1 MLKNKRILV
10 TGGAGFIGSCLVS
23 RLLNTTDCK
32 ICVIDNLTYAGYND
46 PLFGQYKNYSFYKE
60 DIANNYAIEKIF
72 NNFLPDIVFHLAAES
87 HVDNSIQNPGIFI
100 KTNVQGTLNLLQTS
114 VKHNISLF
122 CHVSTDEVYG
132 DLTLDQSAST
142 EQSSYNPSSPYSA
155 SKASA
160 DHLARA
166 WHRTYNLP
174 VIITNCSNN
183 YGPRQH
189 SEKLIPKIIC
199 NYLQDKT
206 IPIYGTGKNIRNWL
220 YVEDHVDG
228 LLTVAEQGSV
238 GETYNI
244 GSDFEI
250 TNLDLAHRIISYL
263 NTKTNNKKDLIR
275 FVDDRPGHDFRYS
288 LDYTKIANTLN
299 WHPTETFDSGIIKT
313 IDWYLQNQN
322 HLLIGRQSGK

>member
-1 MLKNKRILV
+1 M
-10 TGGAGFIGSCLVS
+10 
-23 RLLNTTDCK
+23 LNTTDCK
-32 ICVIDNLTYAGYND
+32 ICVVDNLTYAGYTD
-46 PLFGQYKNYSFYKE
+46 PKFDQYKNYSFYKE
-60 DIANNYAIEKIF
+60 DIANHYAIEKIF
-72 NNFLPDIVFHLAAES
+72 NNFLPNIVFHLAAES
-87 HVDNSIQNPGIFI
+87 HVDNSIKNPGIFI

-132 DLTLDQSAST
+132 DLTLDQSAFT
-142 EQSSYNPSSPYSA
+142 EQSNYNPSSPYSA

-220 YVEDHVDG
+220 YVEDHVNG

-250 TNLDLAHRIISYL
+250 TNLELAHRITSYL

-313 IDWYLQNQN
+313 IDWYVENQN
-322 HLLIGRQSGK
+322 HLLIDRQSGK

>member
-1 MLKNKRILV
+1 M
-10 TGGAGFIGSCLVS
+10 
-23 RLLNTTDCK
+23 LNTTDCK
-32 ICVIDNLTYAGYND
+32 ICVVDNLTYAGYTD
-46 PLFGQYKNYSFYKE
+46 PKFDQYKNYSFYKE
-60 DIANNYAIEKIF
+60 DIANHYAIEKIF
-72 NNFLPDIVFHLAAES
+72 NNFLPNIVFHLAAES
-87 HVDNSIQNPGIFI
+87 HVDNSIKNPGIFI

-132 DLTLDQSAST
+132 DLTLDQSAFT
-142 EQSSYNPSSPYSA
+142 EQSNYNPSSPYSA

-220 YVEDHVDG
+220 YVEDHVNG

-250 TNLDLAHRIISYL
+250 TNLELAHRITSYL

-313 IDWYLQNQN
+313 IDWYVENQT
-322 HLLIGRQSGK
+322 IYS

>member
-1 MLKNKRILV
+1 
-10 TGGAGFIGSCLVS
+10 
-23 RLLNTTDCK
+23 LLNTTDCK
-32 ICVIDNLTYAGYND
+32 ICVVDNLTYAGYTD
-46 PLFGQYKNYSFYKE
+46 PKFDQYKNYSFYKE
-60 DIANNYAIEKIF
+60 DIANHYAIEKIF
-72 NNFLPDIVFHLAAES
+72 NNFLPNIVFHLAAES
-87 HVDNSIQNPGIFI
+87 HVDNSIKNPGIFI

-132 DLTLDQSAST
+132 DLTLDQSAFT
-142 EQSSYNPSSPYSA
+142 EQSNYNPSSPYSA

-220 YVEDHVDG
+220 YVEDHVNG

-250 TNLDLAHRIISYL
+250 TNLELAHRITSYL

-313 IDWYLQNQN
+313 IDWYVENQN
-322 HLLIGRQSGK
+322 HLLIDRQSGK

>member
-1 MLKNKRILV
+1 
-10 TGGAGFIGSCLVS
+10 
-23 RLLNTTDCK
+23 LLNTTDCK
-32 ICVIDNLTYAGYND
+32 ICVVDNLTYAGYTD
-46 PLFGQYKNYSFYKE
+46 PKFDQYKNYSFYKE
-60 DIANNYAIEKIF
+60 DIANHYAIEKIF
-72 NNFLPDIVFHLAAES
+72 NNFLPNIVFHLAAES
-87 HVDNSIQNPGIFI
+87 HVDNSIKNPGIFI

-132 DLTLDQSAST
+132 DLTLDQSAFT
-142 EQSSYNPSSPYSA
+142 EQSNYNPSSPYSA

-220 YVEDHVDG
+220 YVEDHVNG

-250 TNLDLAHRIISYL
+250 TNLDLAHRITSYL

-313 IDWYLQNQN
+313 IDWYVENQN
-322 HLLIGRQSGK
+322 HLLIDRQSGK